1 MIRNAH
7 VIGMGR
13 LGRHL
18 ADRLDALGV
27 VTTRWNRSPQSDTQL
42 LTNWEADDVDAV
54 FLAVSDDA
62 LGNIA
67 DTVAPQLSDA
77 TWLVHHAGSVPKSIL
92 GERERNAVLW
102 PPMTFQSTAA
112 PDWQTMPM
120 AVDAADA
127 SFQTWARTL
136 APSAFE
142 VTDLQRQHLHLGAV
156 LLGNLTAA
164 WIGTVEA
171 HLRNMGLTPELLTP
185 LVEASVSKALE
196 GNALDTVTGPA
207 ARNDRDTL
215 TAQQSLLANADPDV
229 ADLHQRLTQRI
240 LTHHGHDPLPPL
252 QAAPRRD

>member
-1 MIRNAH
+1 
-7 VIGMGR
+7 
-13 LGRHL
+13 
-18 ADRLDALGV
+18 
-27 VTTRWNRSPQSDTQL
+27 
-42 LTNWEADDVDAV
+42 
-54 FLAVSDDA
+54 
-62 LGNIA
+62 
-67 DTVAPQLSDA
+67 
-77 TWLVHHAGSVPKSIL
+77 
-92 GERERNAVLW
+92 
-102 PPMTFQSTAA
+102 MTFQSTAA

-127 SFQTWARTL
+127 SFQSWARTL
-136 APSAFE
+136 APGAFE

-171 HLRNMGLTPELLTP
+171 HLRNMDLTPELLTP

-215 TAQQSLLANADPDV
+215 NAQQSLLADADPDV